1 MRKDMKRDM
10 KKEAG
15 RWPGSRGG
23 HVPPKAEKGT
33 ALVLSLF
40 LITVLTVLGTMVL
53 NTAIVEIKMA
63 QNQKISSQVFYAAVA
78 GLERGLL
85 MLIEDFETEGGSA
98 WGNATYGGWAET
110 VTESAVSG
118 STTFDPDVRSLDMYL
133 TSPDLNLKQLT
144 LGGGHGVNS
153 LTFDLY
159 VYKIGSTEAYVMSH
173 AYGNGGTAAIE
184 YHLAVE
190 DLSPYNNAIFT
201 GAGVSGHFQ
210 GSVNLAG
217 SIYSRG
223 NLDVGSNVK
232 ITNNYTTGH
241 HPLAS
246 GDDLYDMLP
255 AVTDLDTKVRVKGGD
270 LNIASNSAQI
280 GYAGTDNHIE
290 GIYVDGA
297 TNIDAVGT
305 HYYDEHTNEVPD
317 VPLPSIYDGIRE
329 IFDDN
334 SLNLDTCIAAKS
346 GANDAAIA
354 TSIYADWVSGTG
366 CASSLSSSGMVIDA
380 STLPDPNLIKGNTA
394 SFSQLDG
401 AGNGLIWDT
410 STDTL
415 TIKGNVVILGDLN
428 FGQSNGND
436 NITYEV
442 YGDNS
447 GGFSQADGGTL
458 YCSGDLGIRGNFS
471 PDPDKGYLKGD
482 TGVDDINSLGVVTPG
497 DITFTGKNGNIHA
510 GFFFADGQINFNKQ
524 SKFAGT
530 VIGGLVNFSQVPD
543 VYQVPN
549 LKNYLP
555 PGVPGGQNI
564 VKLTSREW
572 RRVY

>member
-1 MRKDMKRDM
+1 MQIVAKPDDMRRRADER
-10 KKEAG
+10 
-15 RWPGSRGG
+15 
-23 HVPPKAEKGT
+23 GT

-63 QNQKISSQVFYAAVA
+63 QNQKISSQVFYAAEA

-85 MLIEDFETEGGSA
+85 LLINDFETEGGTA
-98 WGNATYGGWAET
+98 WGNANYAGWAET
-110 VTESAVSG
+110 VTETAVSG
-118 STTFDPDVRSLDMYL
+118 STPFDPDVRSLDMYL
-133 TSPDLNLKQLT
+133 SSPDSNLRQLT
-144 LGGGHGVNS
+144 LGGGHGVNN

-159 VYKIGSTEAYVMSH
+159 IYKIGSTEVYVMSH

-184 YHLAVE
+184 YHLAV
-190 DLSPYNNAIFT
+190 DDMSPYNNAIFT

-210 GSVNLAG
+210 GSVNVAG

-223 NLDVGSNVK
+223 NLEMGANVK

-241 HPLAS
+241 HPLAA

-270 LNIASNSAQI
+270 LTIGSTSAQV
-280 GYAGTDNHIE
+280 GYAGPDNSVT

-305 HYYDEHTNEVPD
+305 HYYDEYTSEVPD
-317 VPLPSIYDGIRE
+317 VPLPSIYDGLRE
-329 IFDDN
+329 VFDGLGTD
-334 SLNLDTCIAAKS
+334 LDTCIASKS
-346 GANDAAIA
+346 GANSAAIA
-354 TSIYADWVSGTG
+354 TSIYADWASGTG
-366 CASSLSSSGMVIDA
+366 CLSAQSSTGMVINA
-380 STLPDPNLIKGNTA
+380 SDFGSPAVIDGSTGNQ
-394 SFSQLDG
+394 SYDDG
-401 AGNGLIWDT
+401 AGNGMFFDDA
-410 STDTL
+410 TDTL

-471 PDPDKGYLKGD
+471 PDKDKGYLKG
-482 TGVDDINSLGVVTPG
+482 TSGLNDDINSLGVVTPG

-510 GFFFADGQINFNKQ
+510 GFFFAEGQVNYNKQ

-530 VIGGLVNFSQVPD
+530 VIAGLVNFSQVPD

-549 LKNYLP
+549 LMNYLP
-555 PGVPGGQNI
+555 PGVPGGQTI

>member
-1 MRKDMKRDM
+1 MKLSEEHILYYRE
-10 KKEAG
+10 K
-15 RWPGSRGG
+15 RGQR
-23 HVPPKAEKGT
+23 GT

-63 QNQKISSQVFYAAVA
+63 QNQKISSQVFYAAEA

-85 MLIEDFETEGGSA
+85 MLIKDFETEGGSA
-98 WGNATYGGWAET
+98 WGNANYAGWAET

-133 TSPDLNLKQLT
+133 TSPDSNLKQLT
-144 LGGGHGVNS
+144 LGGGHGVNN

-159 VYKIGSTEAYVMSH
+159 IYKIGSTEAFVMSH

-223 NLDVGSNVK
+223 TLDVGANVK
-232 ITNNYTTGH
+232 VTNNYTTGH
-241 HPLAS
+241 HPLAP

-270 LNIASNSAQI
+270 LNIDSMSAQI
-280 GYAGTDNHIE
+280 GYAGSDNHIE

-317 VPLPSIYDGIRE
+317 VPLPSIYDGLRE

-366 CASSLSSSGMVIDA
+366 CASSLSSSGMVINTSDFGG
-380 STLPDPNLIKGNTA
+380 LIEQGDVLNYD
-394 SFSQLDG
+394 DG
-401 AGNGLIWDT
+401 AGNGFFFDGDNI
-410 STDTL
+410 
-415 TIKGNVVILGDLN
+415 TIKGNVVMLGDLDI
-428 FGQSNGND
+428 GQSNGND

-447 GGFSQADGGTL
+447 GGFAQADGGTL

-471 PDPDKGYLKGD
+471 PDPNKGYLKGV

-510 GFFFADGQINFNKQ
+510 GFYYADGQINFNKQ

>member
-1 MRKDMKRDM
+1 MSVMSARKKD
-10 KKEAG
+10 
-15 RWPGSRGG
+15 PC
-23 HVPPKAEKGT
+23 HVPPRGQRGT
-33 ALVLSLF
+33 ALVLALF

-53 NTAIVEIKMA
+53 NTSIVEIKMA
-63 QNQKISSQVFYAAVA
+63 QNQKISSQVFYAAEA

-85 MLIEDFETEGGSA
+85 MLIKDFETEGSTAWSNANYAA
-98 WGNATYGGWAET
+98 WGET
-110 VTESAVSG
+110 VTESAVTG
-118 STTFDPDVRSLDMYL
+118 STTFDPDVRSLDMY
-133 TSPDLNLKQLT
+133 TSSPDSSLKKLT
-144 LGGGHGVNS
+144 LAGGHSVNN

-159 VYKIGSTEAYVMSH
+159 LFRASASEVYVMSH
-173 AYGNGGTAAIE
+173 AYGNGGIAAIE
-184 YHLAVE
+184 YHLAMD
-190 DLSPYNNAIFT
+190 DLSPYNNAIFS

-223 NLDVGSNVK
+223 TLEMGANVK
-232 ITNNYTTGH
+232 ITNNYSTGH
-241 HPLAS
+241 HPLAP

-270 LNIASNSAQI
+270 LNINSTSAQI
-280 GYAGTDNHIE
+280 GYSGADNHVE

-297 TNIDAVGT
+297 TNVDAVGT
-305 HYYDEHTNEVPD
+305 HYYGTPPNLSSEVPD
-317 VPLPSIYDGIRE
+317 VPLPTIYDGLRE
-329 IFDDN
+329 IFDD
-334 SLNLDTCIAAKS
+334 LGENLDTCIASKS

-366 CASSLSSSGMVIDA
+366 CLSTHPSTGMVIDPATFSTPGTIDA
-380 STLPDPNLIKGNTA
+380 STGDLSYD
-394 SFSQLDG
+394 DG
-401 AGNGLIWDT
+401 AGNGLFFNDA
-410 STDTL
+410 TDTL
-415 TIKGNVVILGDLN
+415 TIRGNVVILGDLDI
-428 FGQSNGND
+428 GQANGND
-436 NITYEV
+436 TIRYEV

-458 YCSGDLGIRGNFS
+458 FCSGNIGIRGDFS
-471 PDPDKGYLKGD
+471 PDPNKGYLKGV

-497 DITFTGKNGNIHA
+497 DITFSGKPGNIHA
-510 GFFFADGQINFNKQ
+510 GFYFADGQVNFNKQ

-555 PGVPGGQNI
+555 PGVPGGQNVI
-564 VKLTSREW
+564 KLTRREW

>member
-1 MRKDMKRDM
+1 MKLSEERILYYRE
-10 KKEAG
+10 K
-15 RWPGSRGG
+15 RGQR
-23 HVPPKAEKGT
+23 GT

-63 QNQKISSQVFYAAVA
+63 QNQKISSQVFYAAEA

-85 MLIEDFETEGGSA
+85 LLINDFETEGGTA
-98 WGNATYGGWAET
+98 WGNANYAGWAET

-133 TSPDLNLKQLT
+133 SSPDSNLRQLT
-144 LGGGHGVNS
+144 LGGGNGVNN

-159 VYKIGSTEAYVMSH
+159 VYKIGSTEVYVMSH

-184 YHLAVE
+184 YHLAV
-190 DLSPYNNAIFT
+190 DDMSPYNNAIFT

-210 GSVNLAG
+210 GSVNVAG

-223 NLDVGSNVK
+223 NLEMGANVK

-241 HPLAS
+241 HPLAA

-270 LNIASNSAQI
+270 LTISAPSAQV
-280 GYAGTDNHIE
+280 GYAGTDNSVT

-297 TNIDAVGT
+297 TNIDVTGT
-305 HYYDEHTNEVPD
+305 HYYDEYTSEVPD
-317 VPLPSIYDGIRE
+317 VPLPSIYDGLRE
-329 IFDDN
+329 VFDGLGSD
-334 SLNLDTCIAAKS
+334 LDTCIASKS
-346 GANDAAIA
+346 GANSAAIA
-354 TSIYADWVSGTG
+354 TSIYADWANGTG
-366 CASSLSSSGMVIDA
+366 CLSAQSSTGMVVNASDFGSPAVIDG
-380 STLPDPNLIKGNTA
+380 STGNL
-394 SFSQLDG
+394 SYDDG
-401 AGNGLIWDT
+401 AGNGMFFDDA
-410 STDTL
+410 TDTL

-428 FGQSNGND
+428 FGQTNGND

-471 PDPDKGYLKGD
+471 PDKDKGYLKGV

-510 GFFFADGQINFNKQ
+510 GFFFAEGQVNFNKQ

-530 VIGGLVNFSQVPD
+530 IIAGLVNFSQVPD

-549 LKNYLP
+549 LMNYLP
-555 PGVPGGQNI
+555 PGVPGGQTI